1 MSTMKQWKSLTLQL
15 KKIFEDLPSEK
26 EREEIVG
33 SINNLMKML
42 EEVGKSVVSMPTE
55 EEASRAKD
63 ACHKRLVLHKKPK
76 SVNSLQPQS
85 A

>member
-26 EREEIVG
+26 EREEVVG

-42 EEVGKSVVSMPTE
+42 ESLEKMQYKVEIDDETRE
-55 EEASRAKD
+55 RALNAIEKMV
-63 ACHKRLVLHKKPK
+63 ATLSK
-76 SVNSLQPQS
+76 
-85 A
+85 